1 MPMLFLFLLQKFVKK
16 DVDNNKIVCYF
27 KTVIGVISQLIYGG
41 DEVVIIDPRS
51 RTPIFEQIK
60 EQIINLINIG
70 ELKPHDKLP
79 SIRQL
84 ASDLELNVNTVK
96 RAFQELETERV
107 TYSVPG
113 KGVFVSESA
122 LANQIVLENA
132 ETELTRILA
141 SSKAK
146 GVSLD
151 RVITLAK
158 NIYEKGDNDD

>member
-1 MPMLFLFLLQKFVKK
+1 MLHSVQ
-16 DVDNNKIVCYF
+16 
-27 KTVIGVISQLIYGG
+27 
-41 DEVVIIDPRS
+41 
-51 RTPIFEQIK
+51 

-70 ELKPHDKLP
+70 ELNPHDRLP

-107 TYSVPG
+107 TYSLPG
-113 KGVFVSESA
+113 KGVFVSENA
-122 LANQIVLENA
+122 IANQIVLENA
-132 ETELTRILA
+132 EAELSRILA

-151 RVITLAK
+151 RVIALAK
-158 NIYEKGDNDD
+158 TIYEKGDKDD